1 MQNTNEIRDRLMQ
14 TFSGNYMEKLFYFC
28 LKKTGQITEAE
39 DLAQDIAL
47 HILVALHKGTVPMN
61 FPAWVW
67 QIARNRY
74 SVWAEGKRRRNES
87 VTGSDIGDCEI
98 PDENGDVLEDMIRR
112 EQLALLRRELAFVK
126 SDYRNIIVAYYIE
139 NKSVREIASSLSL
152 LETTVKQRLRRARI
166 ILKEG
171 MDMAREFG
179 KRSYNPEDIRC
190 STNCR
195 KPGDKNQPYSIMEH
209 KLYTNILLE
218 VYDNPSTAEELSIEL
233 GLALPYMEEEL
244 EFLTRET
251 LLIRNEK
258 KYQTAFPIISAA
270 VQEQAHF
277 AWLASAPAITD
288 TLVSFVNRLKDA
300 YAVQGKVF
308 WGNYQDFESAKWT
321 LLLLALDYFM
331 YGEPSPRETTIR
343 PDNGQWDI
351 IGYQESGV
359 TELHFVGN
367 HTSGNGFEQFKYE
380 FDGIADRTP
389 NWITAEE
396 SKLLKELVTGGTVE
410 NRDIAEKLAGY
421 GYLLRT
427 GKSYEPAVVVV
438 EWEKIRETVAAM
450 EDNVTAELAVLAEKA
465 RTLLKELYNEIRN
478 AVCADLPAIFAE
490 DAFYTLIAVESCY
503 FTRSYVIADALKRG
517 YLLPA
522 DKVSP
527 MIGAHINTY

>member
-1 MQNTNEIRDRLMQ
+1 
-14 TFSGNYMEKLFYFC
+14 
-28 LKKTGQITEAE
+28 
-39 DLAQDIAL
+39 
-47 HILVALHKGTVPMN
+47 
-61 FPAWVW
+61 
-67 QIARNRY
+67 
-74 SVWAEGKRRRNES
+74 
-87 VTGSDIGDCEI
+87 
-98 PDENGDVLEDMIRR
+98 
-112 EQLALLRRELAFVK
+112 
-126 SDYRNIIVAYYIE
+126 
-139 NKSVREIASSLSL
+139 
-152 LETTVKQRLRRARI
+152 
-166 ILKEG
+166 
-171 MDMAREFG
+171 MAREFG

-331 YGEPSPRETTIR
+331 YGEPMPRETTIR

-367 HTSGNGFEQFKYE
+367 HTSGNGFQQFKYE

-427 GKSYEPAVVVV
+427 GKIYEPAVVVV

-503 FTRSYVIADALKRG
+503 FTRSYVMADALKRG

-527 MIGAHINTY
+527 MIGAHINIV